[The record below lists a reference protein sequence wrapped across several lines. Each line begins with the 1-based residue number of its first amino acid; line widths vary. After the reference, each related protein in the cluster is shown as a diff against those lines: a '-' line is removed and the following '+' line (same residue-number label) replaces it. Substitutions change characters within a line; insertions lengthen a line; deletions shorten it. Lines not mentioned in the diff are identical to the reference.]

1 MSKRAIFSY
10 VFFSLI
16 LSLATKEL
24 STKDLP
30 MGSLEVVC
38 GSMYA
43 GKSEALIRLLKRAE
57 YAKKI
62 VHIFKPSIDTRTSV
76 DRVHSHNGN
85 NLPATPIDTKKPE
98 DILLFPDLATI
109 DVVGIDEAQFFHPT
123 IVDVVDKLIAM
134 GKQVIVVGLDLDF
147 KQKPFGAMPLLLA
160 KGDKITKLNAVC
172 LICGKDAYVSQRLVN
187 GKPAKEDDPL
197 ILIGAKEAYEARC
210 RNCYALT
217 PAGQPNVA
225 QVL

>member
-1 MSKRAIFSY
+1 MCKRAIFSY
-10 VFFSLI
+10 VFYALI
-16 LSLATKEL
+16 LSFTATQLSTKEL
-24 STKDLP
+24 AA
-30 MGSLEVVC
+30 GSLEVVC

-43 GKSEALIRLLKRAE
+43 GKSEALIRLMKRAE

-76 DRVHSHNGN
+76 DKVHSHNGN

-98 DILLFPDLATI
+98 DILLFPDLGSI

-147 KQKPFGAMPLLLA
+147 KQKPFGAMPILLA

-210 RNCYALT
+210 RTCYALA
-217 PAGQPNVA
+217 PANSPHK
-225 QVL
+225 